1 MFLKNKFMQ
10 AMTEGSEGG
19 GVTSQAATP
28 NTAVSTPI
36 TGGGDVKA
44 VWPDNWRERFSSGDE
59 KKAALAARYTS
70 PEATFDALIAAQ
82 NKISSGNLKEV
93 KPFPMKGTPDEQNVW
108 RKENNLPESPDKY
121 NLGEGVVIGESD
133 KPYIDAF
140 LKTAHAKNMT
150 NEQVSAAIDWHF
162 DNQEALMKQREEAD
176 VESAKKMTDALNAE
190 WGGNYRTHKN
200 KVESLLD
207 MYAPTGFKDKL
218 LSARLSDGTAFFNDP
233 NAWKFLSAMALQ
245 LDPITTLVSG
255 SGDQAGAVSDE
266 IAKIEKFMGSNRKD
280 YNKDAAM
287 QARLLKL
294 YEAREKLSAKGS

>member
-1 MFLKNKFMQ
+1 
-10 AMTEGSEGG
+10 
-19 GVTSQAATP
+19 
-28 NTAVSTPI
+28 
-36 TGGGDVKA
+36 
-44 VWPDNWRERFSSGDE
+44 
-59 KKAALAARYTS
+59 
-70 PEATFDALIAAQ
+70 
-82 NKISSGNLKEV
+82 
-93 KPFPMKGTPDEQNVW
+93 
-108 RKENNLPESPDKY
+108 
-121 NLGEGVVIGESD
+121 
-133 KPYIDAF
+133 
-140 LKTAHAKNMT
+140 
-150 NEQVSAAIDWHF
+150 
-162 DNQEALMKQREEAD
+162 
-176 VESAKKMTDALNAE
+176 MTDALNAE